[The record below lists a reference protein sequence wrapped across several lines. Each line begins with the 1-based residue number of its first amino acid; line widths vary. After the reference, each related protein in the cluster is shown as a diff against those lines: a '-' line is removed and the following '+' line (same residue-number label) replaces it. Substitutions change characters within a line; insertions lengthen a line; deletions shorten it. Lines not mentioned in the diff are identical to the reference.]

1 MSSAPQRS
9 IAKGDRAECGS
20 VGSAELGILILLTRY
35 LKKSALSIMK
45 AVSLFG
51 IVSRTHWRNSRLL
64 ILGYHGI
71 SFEDEHEWDPS
82 YFVTRE
88 LLGQRLQWLKTE
100 DFSVLDLDTAIGALS
115 SGELP
120 ERSVV
125 LTFDDGFYNFYK
137 LGHPLL
143 AAYGV
148 PSTVYLTTYYSEDNR
163 PVLGVTAS
171 YILWKQRTRTVLL
184 TAVPEFSRR
193 VELSKRETRNAVV
206 TALQAHAASARMGA
220 DEKHTLLRSLA
231 SDVGFDFDRFCE
243 SRLLNLM
250 TPAEARE
257 ISEAGVDIQL
267 HTHRHRTPM
276 DETLFRREI
285 VDNRTRIED
294 ITGRRLRHFCYPS
307 GVYDPGFLPWLR
319 DLGITSAVTC
329 DPGICSRHNNPL
341 LLPRFLDTS
350 TVSRTDFESWATG
363 ILPLIY
369 GGIGIKGG
377 RTFRGGGVLAS
388 KKTSDA

>member
-1 MSSAPQRS
+1 
-9 IAKGDRAECGS
+9 
-20 VGSAELGILILLTRY
+20 
-35 LKKSALSIMK
+35 LKKTALSVMK
-45 AVSLFG
+45 TVSLFEA
-51 IVSRTHWRNSRLL
+51 VSRTQWRNSRLV

-82 YFVTRE
+82 YFVTRG
-88 LLGQRLQWLKTE
+88 LLGQRLEWLKAE
-100 DFSVLDLDTAIGALS
+100 GFSVLPLETAIGALF

-171 YILWKQRTRTVLL
+171 YMLWKRRKRTVRIA
-184 TAVPEFSRR
+184 AVPEVSQTLDLSR
-193 VELSKRETRNAVV
+193 RETRDAVV
-206 TALQAHAASARMGA
+206 TALQTHAASAGFGA
-220 DEKHTLLRSLA
+220 DEKHALLRSLA
-231 SDVGFDFDRFCE
+231 ADIGFDFETFCE

-257 ISEAGVDIQL
+257 ISAAGVDIQL

-285 VDNRTRIED
+285 QDNATRIED
-294 ITGRRLRHFCYPS
+294 ITGRIPRHFCYPS
-307 GVYDPGFLPWLR
+307 GVYDPTFLPWLR
-319 DLGITSAVTC
+319 KLGIASAVTC
-329 DPGICSRHNNPL
+329 DPGICSRDANPL
-341 LLPRFLDTS
+341 LLPRFLDTCG
-350 TVSRTDFESWATG
+350 VSQTDFESWVSGA
-363 ILPLIY
+363 LPLLY
-369 GGIGIKGG
+369 SGIKPNGG
-377 RTFRGGGVLAS
+377 RTRRGGGAS
-388 KKTSDA
+388 ASTKPSDA